1 MGRTGDAGAETAVGQ
16 GERPMGTRCGLAV
29 CAAAAAGLAIASAAH
44 AGGFAVRTQSAYGQ
58 GASFAGIAA
67 GGSLSSMFWNPAN
80 LSTVKR
86 VELEVVATGIFPH
99 GDVKL
104 DPVPALGFPGSHE
117 DNIGQ
122 NALVPAGYAAYRL
135 NPRVVLG
142 VGINTPFGLVTRYG
156 GSSILYQT
164 GVAGKSE
171 VFSVNVNPAVAVQVT
186 DWLAVAIGAEVQY
199 FDARLTRQALPALG
213 ISTLDGDD
221 VGFGFTAGVR
231 VTPLPGTEIGL
242 GYRSFIDQDL
252 DGTLRTA
259 NAGAFDVTYHGV
271 NLPDVVTLGL
281 RQRITDRFRVMAG
294 AEWTNWS
301 RFDTVQI
308 EGGPAPIDLPFEYN
322 DGWFFSGGGE
332 FDVTQ
337 QVSVRAGLGYEL
349 SPIDND
355 NRTYR
360 LPYNDGFLLSAGAS
374 YRLNDRLSFDLGY
387 SYFAIED
394 MNILAA
400 GAGGPVNN
408 GPFSGHADDYA
419 HYLSAAIKLRL

>member
-1 MGRTGDAGAETAVGQ
+1 MRI
-16 GERPMGTRCGLAV
+16 RCGLALA
-29 CAAAAAGLAIASAAH
+29 AAAAAGLSSMSVAH

-80 LSTVKR
+80 LSAVQR
-86 VELEVVATGIFPH
+86 AELEVVGTGIFPH
-99 GDVKL
+99 GDVRL
-104 DPVPALGFPGSHE
+104 DPQPGLGFPGSHE

-135 NPRVVLG
+135 NPRVVFG
-142 VGINTPFGLVTRYG
+142 VGVNSPFGLVTRYG

-171 VFSVNVNPAVAVQVT
+171 VFSVNLNPAVAVEVT
-186 DWLAVAIGAEVQY
+186 DWLAVAVGAQIQY

-221 VGFGFTAGVR
+221 VGFGFTAGLR
-231 VTPLPGTEIGL
+231 LTPLAGTEIGL

-252 DGTLRTA
+252 HGTLQTQTA
-259 NAGAFDVTYHGV
+259 GSFDVKYHGV
-271 NLPDVVTLGL
+271 NLPDVVTFGV

-294 AEWTNWS
+294 AEWSNWS
-301 RFDTVQI
+301 RFDTVRI

-322 DGWFFSGGGE
+322 DGWFFSLGGE

-337 QVSVRAGLGYEL
+337 QASVRAGLGYEV
-349 SPIDND
+349 SPIDDD

-360 LPYNDGFLLSAGAS
+360 LPYNDGFLMSVGAS
-374 YRLNDRLSFDLGY
+374 YRLNDRFAFDLGY
-387 SYFAIED
+387 SFFAIED

-400 GAGGPVNN
+400 GAGGPATN

-419 HYLSAAIKLRL
+419 HYLSAAIKVRL